1 MIEIII
7 INGMLTVII
16 VVFKKSSYETGFTV
30 KKNLSKRYNES
41 SDFFFSSCFHFVFF
55 SLRLHLEF
63 TSFHRL
69 FLEVIS

>member
-30 KKNLSKRYNES
+30 KKTCLRDTMKAVI
-41 SDFFFSSCFHFVFF
+41 FF
-55 SLRLHLEF
+55 
-63 TSFHRL
+63 
-69 FLEVIS
+69 

>member
-30 KKNLSKRYNES
+30 KKTYLRDTMKAVI
-41 SDFFFSSCFHFVFF
+41 FF
-55 SLRLHLEF
+55 
-63 TSFHRL
+63 
-69 FLEVIS
+69 